1 MGKAKPPETV
11 SGSQILLGESL
22 INCIVEVAP
31 VEEEPRIT
39 KFNVQIKEVEKKL
52 KSLIRS
58 LDGLV
63 VRTLGVAGSHCIRRF
78 LLEVVDEFR
87 VESRSRSRRDP
98 FEVTLHDRLVVI
110 RFLSQVVSTS
120 YFTLYRQI
128 EPAGTICWKIYKI
141 IRRKGPVMDLNTIM
155 VGINIFSQPITDD
168 GDEGRSADPRREA
181 GGGGE
186 GREVQGGPTDQAAE
200 EGGGPQDHGRPR
212 SPLHHDVSHQIQA
225 GSYVHLEH
233 M

>member
-11 SGSQILLGESL
+11 TGSQILLGESL

-110 RFLSQVVSTS
+110 RFMSQVVSTS